1 MNAVCPACGIA
12 VVSGYVRCPRCHA
25 GLPRGAGHAKHT
37 AANPGGTAVVAR
49 GGFPISAV
57 LVAVG
62 VAAAIILLGFGMR
75 GGGKP
80 AAAVPPAPVGPA
92 RAVAEGSAAR
102 APVAPRA
109 LPATE
114 PSPASTAAQAQRAAA
129 AELED
134 TLHRQ
139 RLWGRTEI
147 TGGRIDVRSG
157 SCGEPAMR
165 PAIEGKRT
173 VLRGAGLTKLRC
185 LEQSGAVIFE
195 RDL

>member
-1 MNAVCPACGIA
+1 
-12 VVSGYVRCPRCHA
+12 
-25 GLPRGAGHAKHT
+25 
-37 AANPGGTAVVAR
+37 VAR

-62 VAAAIILLGFGMR
+62 VAAAIILGFGLR

-80 AAAVPPAPVGPA
+80 AAAVPPGPVGPA
-92 RAVAEGSAAR
+92 GAVAEGSAAR

-109 LPATE
+109 LPVAE
-114 PSPASTAAQAQRAAA
+114 PVPASTAVQDRRAAA

-134 TLHRQ
+134 TLHRL
-139 RLWGRTEI
+139 RLWGRTAI
-147 TGGRIDVRSG
+147 TGDRIDVRSG

-165 PAIEGKRT
+165 PAIDGKRA

-185 LEQSGAVIFE
+185 LEQSGAAVFE

>member
-1 MNAVCPACGIA
+1 MNAVCPACGVA
-12 VVSGYVRCPRCHA
+12 VVPGYVRCPRCHA
-25 GLPRGAGHAKHT
+25 GLPQGAGRTRHT
-37 AANPGGTAVVAR
+37 AAAPGGTTVAR
-49 GGFPISAV
+49 GGFPVSAV

-62 VAAAIILLGFGMR
+62 MAAAIILGFGLR

-92 RAVAEGSAAR
+92 RAVAEESATR
-102 APVAPRA
+102 TPVAPRA
-109 LPATE
+109 LPAAE
-114 PSPASTAAQAQRAAA
+114 PVPASTAAQDRRAAA

-134 TLHRQ
+134 TLHRL
-139 RLWGRTEI
+139 RLWGRTAI